1 MDFRFCSDQHAI
13 WDPRCNSRKLVQE
26 GHWTRAAMLAM
37 ARNNN
42 VQHCHLFPLVQR
54 AAKEYV
60 PCILRSLPHATNPVV
75 QLTGIHGDLDYSLL
89 PKEEPRHG
97 RYLCLDP
104 FLTVYART
112 VLQPS
117 PVERRLNIAVPSRAC
132 RPTFE
137 MFPRPKHSELFSYL
151 DHLNLRLGPNPTVT
165 LRRLRPCFCSHR
177 LTPLRL
183 SSADTPPLALF
194 QSYPS

>member
-42 VQHCHLFPLVQR
+42 VQHCHLFSLVQR

-60 PCILRSLPHATNPVV
+60 PCILRSMPACDEPCRPADRDTWRLRLQPP
-75 QLTGIHGDLDYSLL
+75 

-104 FLTVYART
+104 FLTVCTRT

-117 PVERRLNIAVPSRAC
+117 PVEKRLNIAVPSRAC

-137 MFPRPKHSELFSYL
+137 MFPRPKHSELFSSTISTYGSAPI
-151 DHLNLRLGPNPTVT
+151 RL
-165 LRRLRPCFCSHR
+165 
-177 LTPLRL
+177 
-183 SSADTPPLALF
+183 
-194 QSYPS
+194 